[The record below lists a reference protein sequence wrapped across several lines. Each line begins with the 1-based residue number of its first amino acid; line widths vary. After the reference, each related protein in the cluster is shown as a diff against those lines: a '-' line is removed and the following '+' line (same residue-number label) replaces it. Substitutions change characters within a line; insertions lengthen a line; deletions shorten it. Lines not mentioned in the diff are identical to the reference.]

1 MSDSV
6 PSLLSIRLPV
16 IVLVAILSLGACSD
30 SNDDEGGVPDPS
42 SSAPDA
48 TQDPPVPGDDSSE
61 AGSSIPGSDEPELLD
76 PESSASAPLIPEG
89 GPLALTATVDSE
101 TSATI
106 SWEAPTAVT
115 EEQPYAYEVQR
126 DGVILRE
133 YAGANSDDEL
143 STFYVDEFL
152 VGGREY
158 TYEIVAIAYADESR
172 SEPSSITITTGGGF
186 EPATDGTPPD
196 VNAENH
202 AELLTYAFS
211 IFNGSADDYGSTIL
225 AFHGFSDPRYSE
237 PLNQPEISN
246 ALAEQVVCGNGGTA
260 KFTPYL
266 FGLLEVTSGWSSVFN
281 NCQDGARVLDGDLE
295 RTVSSAVTVK
305 SDRFEVKDQARR
317 LDYSGTLVWEFAGS
331 RAYDSREWW
340 LRDVHFTVTN
350 GEEVVFELSDADAHL
365 FTVTYSNSID
375 GQFRVRSMATGGKFL
390 RVHVAQELEI
400 ALNDGRFDSLE
411 PPRFASGVLEIAGED
426 GSTLMLDADN
436 GDIDTVEVTLRAGD
450 EVMNLTQPWS
460 IWEDQ
465 LLCYYSSD
473 GSAANPRRGCLDP
486 DG

>member
-6 PSLLSIRLPV
+6 PSLLSIRLPA
-16 IVLVAILSLGACSD
+16 IVLVAIVSLGACSD
-30 SNDDEGGVPDPS
+30 SDDDDGGSPDPS
-42 SSAPDA
+42 SSDPDA
-48 TQDPPVPGDDSSE
+48 TQDPPVLGDDSSE
-61 AGSSIPGSDEPELLD
+61 PGSSEPEILEPEL
-76 PESSASAPLIPEG
+76 SVSAALIPEG
-89 GPLALTATVDSE
+89 GPLALTATIDSE

-115 EEQPYAYEVQR
+115 EDQPFAYEVRR

-133 YAGANSDDEL
+133 YAGGNSDDAV

-158 TYEIVAIAYADESR
+158 IYEVVAIAHADESR
-172 SEPSSITITTGGGF
+172 SAPSSITIRTAGGF

-211 IFNGSADDYGSTIL
+211 VFNGSADGYGSTIL
-225 AFHGFSDPRYSE
+225 ALHGFSDPRYSE
-237 PLNQPEISN
+237 PLNQPEISD
-246 ALAEQVVCGNGGTA
+246 APVEQVVCGNGGTA
-260 KFTPYL
+260 EFTPYL
-266 FGLLEVTSGWSSVFN
+266 FGFQKVTTGWSSVFN

-295 RTVSSAVTVK
+295 RTVSSAFTVK
-305 SDRFEVKDQARR
+305 SDRFSVVDQSRR

-331 RAYDSREWW
+331 RAYDSREWR
-340 LRDVHFTVTN
+340 LRDVYYTVTDA
-350 GEEVVFELSDADAHL
+350 EEVVFELRDADAHL

-375 GQFRVRSMATGGKFL
+375 GHFRVRSIATRGKLL
-390 RVHVAQELEI
+390 RVHVAQQLKIE
-400 ALNDGRFDSLE
+400 LNDGRFDSLE

-450 EVMNLTQPWS
+450 EMTTLTQPWS
-460 IWEDQ
+460 IWGDQ
-465 LLCYYSSD
+465 LLCYYNSD
-473 GSAANPRRGCLDP
+473 GPAADPRRGCLDP